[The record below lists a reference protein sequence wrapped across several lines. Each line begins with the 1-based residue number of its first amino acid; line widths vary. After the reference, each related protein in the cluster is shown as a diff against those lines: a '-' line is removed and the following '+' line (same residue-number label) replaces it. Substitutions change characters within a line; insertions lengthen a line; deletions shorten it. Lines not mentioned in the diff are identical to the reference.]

1 MYPRGRWS
9 AGDWGFAGVHT
20 EVPGTRVVSAGAVAL
35 MVPDFADRQVVA
47 TFPQLQAEWGLSDA
61 QLRALVS
68 VRVGLGAFMRFYERD
83 RPAVALT
90 SGPPAGRPQ
99 VGQP

>member
-1 MYPRGRWS
+1 VVRGRL
-9 AGDWGFAGVHT
+9 GFAAVHA
-20 EVPGTRVVSAGAVAL
+20 ELPGTRVVSAGAVAL

-68 VRVGLGAFMRFYERD
+68 VVSVRVGLGAFMRFYERD
-83 RPAVALT
+83 RPAVPLT
-90 SGPPAGRPQ
+90 SRPPAGRPQ

>member
-1 MYPRGRWS
+1 MVRGRL
-9 AGDWGFAGVHT
+9 GFAGVHT

-68 VRVGLGAFMRFYERD
+68 GRVGLGAFMRFYERG
-83 RPAVALT
+83 RPAVPLT